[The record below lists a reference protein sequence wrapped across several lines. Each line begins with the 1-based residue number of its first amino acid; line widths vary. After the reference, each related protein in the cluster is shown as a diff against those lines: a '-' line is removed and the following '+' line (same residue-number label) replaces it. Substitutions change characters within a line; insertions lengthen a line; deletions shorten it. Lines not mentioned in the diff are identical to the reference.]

1 MSTIQNTIQMLRL
14 TELIKLIGL
23 SRSSI
28 YDRLNRRSKRYD
40 PNFPRPLKLNNASRW
55 LLSEVEAW
63 IEAKFQHAIKGI
75 LRANTVLV
83 NSKHNAA
90 VQCIL
95 KL

>member
-14 TELIKLIGL
+14 HELIKLIGL

-40 PNFPRPLKLNNASRW
+40 PDFPQPVKLNNSSRW

-63 IEAKFQHAIKGI
+63 IESKISTRNQG
-75 LRANTVLV
+75 NTE
-83 NSKHNAA
+83 S
-90 VQCIL
+90 
-95 KL
+95 

>member
-1 MSTIQNTIQMLRL
+1 MSTLQNTVQMLRL
-14 TELIKLIGL
+14 HELIKLIGL

-40 PNFPRPLKLNNASRW
+40 PNFPRPLKLTMPHGGYSLKLKRG
-55 LLSEVEAW
+55 LK
-63 IEAKFQHAIKGI
+63 AKFQHAIKGI
-75 LRANTVLV
+75 LRANAVLV

>member
-14 TELIKLIGL
+14 PELIKLIGL

-55 LLSEVEAW
+55 LLSEVEEW
-63 IEAKFQHAIKGI
+63 IESKISARNHV
-75 LRANTVLV
+75 NTE
-83 NSKHNAA
+83 S
-90 VQCIL
+90 
-95 KL
+95 